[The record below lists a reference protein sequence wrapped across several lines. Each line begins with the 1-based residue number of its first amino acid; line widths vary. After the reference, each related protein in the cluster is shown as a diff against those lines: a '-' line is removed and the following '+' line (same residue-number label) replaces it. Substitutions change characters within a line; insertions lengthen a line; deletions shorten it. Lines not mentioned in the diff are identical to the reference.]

1 MKLRRRAAF
10 FAAVGAVALM
20 SASACGNGTTTAP
33 QPLAVPVELAPA
45 AVAGTHTVRE
55 KFDGGTRAAFAGAG
69 EDALI
74 DDGRIWE
81 IRDAERLV
89 ATLQITTM
97 GREVDLG
104 DVDTRRQIVGQ
115 IVSGSV
121 SRIRVSEIE
130 VYTAAVDDKVV
141 FVWFG
146 ARLLQVL
153 QTKGID
159 DKAEAVLS
167 ELIRHQQGLPAWEP
181 LPLTDEVLED

>member
-1 MKLRRRAAF
+1 MTARQRL
-10 FAAVGAVALM
+10 AVVVVAIAL
-20 SASACGNGTTTAP
+20 ASTACGDGPAP
-33 QPLAVPVELAPA
+33 DLQPLAVAVELAPA
-45 AVAGTHTVRE
+45 RLAGDFTVVPKDDE
-55 KFDGGTRAAFAGAG
+55 ATRAAFAGAG

-74 DDGRIWE
+74 SDGRMWE
-81 IRDAERLV
+81 IRDADRLV

-97 GREVDLG
+97 GESVDLG
-104 DVDTRRQIVGQ
+104 EADARRQIVSQ

-121 SRIRVSEIE
+121 SRIRVADLE
-130 VYTAAVDDKVV
+130 VYSAKVDDKVV

-159 DKAEAVLS
+159 DKAEPLLT